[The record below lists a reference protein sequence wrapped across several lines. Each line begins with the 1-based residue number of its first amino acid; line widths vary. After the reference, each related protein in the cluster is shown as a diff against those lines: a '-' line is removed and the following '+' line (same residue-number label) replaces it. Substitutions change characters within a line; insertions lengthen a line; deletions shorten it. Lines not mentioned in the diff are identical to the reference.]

1 LARAYISV
9 GSNMDREVH
18 VRAAV
23 QALSERYGE
32 LTVSPVYET
41 GAVGFDGEPFLNL
54 AVGLDTDRHPD
65 QVVQDL
71 KAIEREQ
78 GRTADSNG
86 FKPRTLDLDLL
97 LYDDLI
103 LETEAF
109 ELPRDEILNHAFVL
123 GPLADI
129 APDLRHPVLGRTLAE
144 LWAEFDLNGQ
154 WLRMVD
160 LAIDTVLEKP

>member
-1 LARAYISV
+1 MARAYVSV
-9 GSNMDREVH
+9 GSNVDREAH

-23 QALSERYGE
+23 QILKERFGALI
-32 LTVSPVYET
+32 VSPVYET

-54 AVGLDTDRHPD
+54 AVGLDTSREPE

-71 KAIEREQ
+71 KAIERER

-97 LYDDLI
+97 LYGDLV
-103 LETEAF
+103 LETRAF
-109 ELPRDEILNHAFVL
+109 ELPRDEILHHAFVL

-129 APDLRHPVLGRTLAE
+129 APDLRHPVLGRTLAQLWSEFE
-144 LWAEFDLNGQ
+144 LDGQ
-154 WLRMVD
+154 WLRPVD
-160 LAIDTVLEKP
+160 LGF

>member
-1 LARAYISV
+1 MRAYVSV
-9 GSNMDREVH
+9 GSNVDREAH

-23 QALSERYGE
+23 QTLKDQFGP
-32 LTVSPVYET
+32 LIVSPVYET

-54 AVGLDTDRHPD
+54 AVGLDTSRDPG

-71 KAIEREQ
+71 KAIERER

-97 LYDDLI
+97 LYGDLV
-103 LETEAF
+103 LETGTF
-109 ELPRDEILNHAFVL
+109 ELPRDEILHHAFVL

-129 APDLRHPVLGRTLAE
+129 APDLRHPVLGRTLAQLWSEFE
-144 LWAEFDLNGQ
+144 LDGQ
-154 WLRMVD
+154 WLRPVD
-160 LAIDTVLEKP
+160 LGL